1 MTEERITE
9 TTDSQGNTHTT
20 HIVHEGG
27 SGGGA
32 AKWVF
37 LLILVVAVA
46 VGAYVMTQTNA
57 SEIQANEVRSAM
69 LPKRQQTRSS
79 RASKPAGPVNAF
91 LGTLLLA

>member
-20 HIVHEGG
+20 HIVHDGS

-37 LLILVVAVA
+37 LLILVVAIA

-57 SEIQANEVRSAM
+57 SEIQANEAM
-69 LPKRQQTRSS
+69 TEAAQDVGT
-79 RASKPAGPVNAF
+79 AAGQVGDAAEDAANAVT
-91 LGTLLLA
+91 GGE

>member
-20 HIVHEGG
+20 HIVHEGS

-37 LLILVVAVA
+37 LLILVVAIG
-46 VGAYVMTQTNA
+46 VGASVMTQTNA
-57 SEIQANEVRSAM
+57 SEIAANEAITDAAQDVGDA
-69 LPKRQQTRSS
+69 
-79 RASKPAGPVNAF
+79 AGQIGEAAEDAADALTNSE
-91 LGTLLLA
+91 

>member
-20 HIVHEGG
+20 HIVSEGS

-37 LLILVVAVA
+37 LIILVVAIA

-57 SEIQANEVRSAM
+57 SEIQANEAITDAAQDVGTA
-69 LPKRQQTRSS
+69 
-79 RASKPAGPVNAF
+79 AGQVGDAAEDAANAVT
-91 LGTLLLA
+91 GGE